1 MVNIHHAQPSNSLLG
16 LSFWREEMRANKFIE
31 YYGIDTAIAVNK
43 NASFK
48 DFYYSP
54 LTMEYSRKIIDNNCV
69 CLFELELVLSQR
81 TDSSQAFKQ
90 RRLVIMAL
98 VLFWLAVVLI
108 WRMM

>member
-1 MVNIHHAQPSNSLLG
+1 
-16 LSFWREEMRANKFIE
+16 MRANKFIE
-31 YYGIDTAIAVNK
+31 DYGIDTAIAVNK

-54 LTMEYSRKIIDNNCV
+54 VTMEYSRKPIDVNSV

-90 RRLVIMAL
+90 RRVVIIAL
-98 VLFWLAVVLI
+98 VLFWLAVAII